1 MKAYK
6 GFTKDMKCRGFQF
19 EEGKTYEE
27 DTASLCKSGFPAC
40 ENPLDVFS
48 YYGPADSVY
57 HEVELEDVAPR
68 REEDSKVCAKRITV
82 GAKLSIKD
90 MIKASVLFVF
100 EKAKEA
106 NKTTGACAHAAT
118 TGTRA
123 HAATTGDY
131 AHAATTGTRAHAA
144 TTGAC
149 AHAATTGACAHAAT
163 TGNYAHAVTTGDYAH
178 AATTGK
184 NSISVSLGIDG
195 KAKASAGSWIVC
207 AEYDNDLNLIAVRSE
222 KVDGKI
228 IKPDT
233 WYSLK
238 NGAFEEVKADA

>member
-6 GFTKDMKCRGFQF
+6 GFTKDMKCRDFQF

-27 DTASLCKSGFPAC
+27 DTASLCNSGFHAC
-40 ENPLDVFS
+40 ENPLDCMS
-48 YYGPADSVY
+48 YYAPNDSVY
-57 HEVELEDVAPR
+57 RSVELEGVSDE
-68 REEDSKVCAKRITV
+68 REKDSKVCAKRITV
-82 GAKLSIKD
+82 GARISIAD
-90 MIKASVLFVF
+90 MIKGAVRFVF
-100 EKAKEA
+100 EKVE
-106 NKTTGACAHAAT
+106 NRNSTTGD
-118 TGTRA
+118 RA
-123 HAATTGDY
+123 HAATTGY
-131 AHAATTGTRAHAA
+131 GAHAATTGDWAHAA
-144 TTGAC
+144 A
-149 AHAATTGACAHAAT
+149 
-163 TGNYAHAVTTGDYAH
+163 TGDWAH

>member
-106 NKTTGACAHAAT
+106 NKTTGDCAHAAT
-118 TGTRA
+118 TGAR
-123 HAATTGDY
+123 
-131 AHAATTGTRAHAA
+131 
-144 TTGAC
+144 